1 MKSANYR
8 KKGSCAMHLKVPARK
23 KQNHHIVYSVTRG
36 IMALISL
43 IAAMPVLGGCNM
55 QKKMLYYPSEFP
67 PSEQTLKEAGLKP
80 WECSGSDYRGLIST
94 DDNGHGKGTIVVFH
108 GNGGTA
114 ADRAFYVK
122 ALGPLGYRV
131 ILAEYPLYGGR
142 KGEVGEKPFVKDA
155 KETLRLALKDYGG
168 PLFVLGES
176 LGCGVA
182 AAAVRDSPAKL
193 EGIVLITPWD
203 TLASIAGEKFP
214 YLPVRWFLTDEYDTI
229 TNLKSFKGRIAVVGA
244 ERDQIIPIGH
254 AKNLFDSLPGTA
266 GKKFSE
272 IPWVGHNDWPMAV
285 TSSWWKEI
293 MEFVD
298 DKKNG

>member
-1 MKSANYR
+1 MPLNTPIHEKQI
-8 KKGSCAMHLKVPARK
+8 PASPSRILY
-23 KQNHHIVYSVTRG
+23 NV
-36 IMALISL
+36 MALTAL
-43 IAAMPVLGGCNM
+43 IVAIPLLGGCNM

-67 PSEQTLKEAGLKP
+67 PSEETLKEAGLKP
-80 WECSGSDYRGLIST
+80 WECSGSDYRGLVVT
-94 DDNGHGKGTIVVFH
+94 DESVFGNGTIVVFH

-131 ILAEYPLYGGR
+131 ILAEYPEYGGR
-142 KGEVGEKPFVKDA
+142 NGDVGEKPFVKDA
-155 KETLRLALKDYGG
+155 KETLRLAFKDYGG

-182 AAAVRDSPAKL
+182 AAAVRDAPVKIDGL
-193 EGIVLITPWD
+193 VLITPWD

-214 YLPVRWFLTDEYDTI
+214 YLPVRLFLTDKYDTV
-229 TNLKSFKGRIAVVGA
+229 TNLESFKGRIAVVGA
-244 ERDQIIPIGH
+244 ERDEIIPIGH
-254 AKNLFDSLPGTA
+254 AKKLFDSLPGTA

-272 IPWVGHNDWPMAV
+272 IPRVGHNDWPLAV
-285 TSSWWKEI
+285 TPSWWKGI

-298 DKKNG
+298 SKENG